1 MRDEVLVPE
10 RYVAGIFHTKDILE
24 YVDAKLNEGIW
35 SEVFLEIMDCEN
47 NGWADISLLFEK
59 YLKEIGVTLPDL
71 ETAVRRLVE
80 YHIIKIYS
88 GNVVPYEQFKVMLQ
102 EIDAYDY
109 FSKTKNYVGDDL
121 GIHRMYGWYYE
132 DCATVHE
139 VNQGILEGA
148 IEWVS
153 NYGKTH

>member
-1 MRDEVLVPE
+1 MLIVE
-10 RYVAGIFHTKDILE
+10 RYVAGIFHTEEILA
-24 YVDAKLNEGIW
+24 YVDAKLNEGVW
-35 SEVFLEIMDCEN
+35 SEVFLEILDCEYE
-47 NGWADISLLFEK
+47 GWADISLLFEK
-59 YLKEIGVTLPDL
+59 YLTEIGIDIPDL

-80 YHIIKIYS
+80 YHIATIAS
-88 GNVVPYEQFKVMLQ
+88 GVVISYEQFKIMLQ

-121 GIHRMYGWYYE
+121 GIHHMYGWYYE

-148 IEWVS
+148 KEWVS
-153 NYGKTH
+153 KYAKNTNK